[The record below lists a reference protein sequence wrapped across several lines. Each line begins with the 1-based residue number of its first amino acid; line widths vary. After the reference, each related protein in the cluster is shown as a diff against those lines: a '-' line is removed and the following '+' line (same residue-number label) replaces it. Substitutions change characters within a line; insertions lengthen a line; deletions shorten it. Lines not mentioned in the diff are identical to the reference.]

1 MLTHLWEIKQNS
13 VTGSCKQ
20 SPRVLTN
27 KLTDHWQL
35 VPLQFFATIFKF
47 QILSQQSNKWGLVC
61 STLCNSGGAR
71 HVSLVQEESISCTI
85 NKAKKKKTNIYLI
98 FVIIFFI
105 SILCTECINRVGH
118 TCIVIFKLNVV
129 HIKKDIC
136 TQSTEVW
143 WPLF

>member
-27 KLTDHWQL
+27 NLTDHWQL

-47 QILSQQSNKWGLVC
+47 QMLSQQSNKWGLVC

-71 HVSLVQEESISCTI
+71 HVSLVQEESISWTI
-85 NKAKKKKTNIYLI
+85 NKAKKKKK
-98 FVIIFFI
+98 I

-118 TCIVIFKLNVV
+118 TRIVIFKLKCCA
-129 HIKKDIC
+129 H
-136 TQSTEVW
+136 
-143 WPLF
+143 